1 MQGRNTAKRFDFTTC
16 VRLKEKTLHVDL
28 TRICVESTRGTVK
41 EPRSVLNQHAMFFFS
56 ITRILFKSKCVWL
69 KKTMTKNKKLINLV

>member
-41 EPRSVLNQHAMFFFS
+41 EPRSVLNQHAMFFFFNHTHFFQ
-56 ITRILFKSKCVWL
+56 IEMRVV
-69 KKTMTKNKKLINLV
+69 KKNNDKKQEAN